1 VLDDATLDVVGFVR
15 GESEVEALLAA
26 GELQK
31 LTGEAAN
38 GQRLLEKAA
47 VTLETARSAVE
58 RDPDSAFVLAYD
70 AARQALTGLLAHQ
83 GLRPTTKGGHH
94 AVEQAARAQ
103 FGPGFRQFG
112 ALRRRRNELEY
123 PDRPDDDASVP
134 EAAEAVDHAQSIITA
149 AGGLVEQLGLF

>member
-1 VLDDATLDVVGFVR
+1 MARWKR

-31 LTGEAAN
+31 LTGAAAN
-38 GQRLLEKAA
+38 GERLLEKAT
-47 VTLETARSAVE
+47 VTLTTARSAIE
-58 RDPDSAFVLAYD
+58 TDPDSAFVLAYD
-70 AARQALTGLLAHQ
+70 AARQALTALLAHQ
-83 GLRPTTKGGHH
+83 GLRPTTRGGHY

-123 PDRPDDDASVP
+123 PERPGDDATQD
-134 EAAEAVDHAQSIITA
+134 EATEAVANAEAILTA
-149 AGGLVEQLGLF
+149 AKGLLDQLGLF